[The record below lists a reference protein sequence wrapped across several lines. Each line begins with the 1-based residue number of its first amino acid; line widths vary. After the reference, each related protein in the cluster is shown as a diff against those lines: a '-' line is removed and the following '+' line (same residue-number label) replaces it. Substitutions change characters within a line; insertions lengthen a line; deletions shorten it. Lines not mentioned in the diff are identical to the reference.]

1 MIIERKIKRGIVK
14 FLKIGYSF
22 QGEHLLQKQDKGE
35 SVKMDGQNFQ
45 NDQQSS
51 GSNYQDNTGNQQYNE
66 WRDSSGDVG
75 PKKANGMQIASLVLG
90 ILGIPG
96 CCCYGVV
103 GLLCGVIGLILAL
116 MGNKQNRGSG
126 VGIGGLVCSIIAVI
140 LGILGTIYYALIIQ
154 AMYYGTGPFADM
166 VDEILQNGGYYF

>member
-1 MIIERKIKRGIVK
+1 
-14 FLKIGYSF
+14 
-22 QGEHLLQKQDKGE
+22 
-35 SVKMDGQNFQ
+35 MDEQNFQ

-51 GSNYQDNTGNQQYNE
+51 NGGYYQDNTGNQLYSQPQGGN
-66 WRDSSGDVG
+66 DNGG

-96 CCCYGVV
+96 CCCYGIV
-103 GLLCGVIGLILAL
+103 GLLCGIVGLILAL
-116 MGNKQNRGSG
+116 VGNKQNKGSG

-140 LGILGTIYYALIIQ
+140 LGLLATIYYAMIIQ

-166 VDEILQNGGYYF
+166 IDDLLRDMGYSFY